1 MDLGNWIGFV
11 VFFAA
16 LYVLWQIRQLLL
28 LVFTAIVIATSLNIL
43 VKSFCRRGIKRV
55 YAVLLS
61 ILLLLSIIS
70 GFFWIIVPPF
80 INQFQQLAKLIPL
93 GIEKLNIWLD
103 IIVMRLDP
111 EIINYLPSKEELAKQ
126 LQPLL
131 ENLLGGGLSL
141 FYGSLGVLLSIL
153 LLLVITFMILGNP
166 TPYRQGF
173 IRLFPAFYRHRID
186 EILDLCDIALQGWLV
201 GILFNMGVIAILSF
215 IGLSI
220 LKIPLALAQAIL
232 AGILTFIP
240 NLGPF
245 LSVLSPMAIAL
256 LDAPWKSLAV
266 LIFYALIQQIEGNLL
281 TPFVMEKQ
289 VSLLPAIALL
299 AQIFFATFFGFL
311 GLFLALPLTIVG
323 QVWLREV
330 VVKDILDPW
339 KENLKN
345 NNLTKN

>member
-1 MDLGNWIGFV
+1 MNFGTWIGFV
-11 VFFAA
+11 VFFIT
-16 LYVLWQIRQLLL
+16 LYILWQIRQLLL
-28 LVFTAIVIATSLNIL
+28 LIFTAVVIATSLNIL
-43 VKSFCRRGIKRV
+43 VKSFCRRGVKRV
-55 YAVLLS
+55 YGVLLT
-61 ILLLLSIIS
+61 ILLLLGVIS

-80 INQFQQLAKLIPL
+80 INQFQLLAKLIPL
-93 GIEKLNIWLD
+93 GIAKLNIWLD
-103 IIVMRLDP
+103 LIVMRLDP
-111 EIINYLPSKEELAKQ
+111 KIMNYLPTRDELTRQ

-153 LLLVITFMILGNP
+153 FLLVITLMILGNP

-173 IRLFPAFYRHRID
+173 IRLFPAFYRRRVD
-186 EILDLCDIALQGWLV
+186 EILDLCDIALEGWLV
-201 GILFNMGVIAILSF
+201 GILFNMCVIAILSF

-266 LIFYALIQQIEGNLL
+266 LICYVLIQQIEGNFL
-281 TPFVMEKQ
+281 TPFVMQKQ
-289 VSLLPAIALL
+289 VSLLPAITLL
-299 AQIFFATFFGFL
+299 SQIFFATFFGFL

-323 QVWLREV
+323 QVWFKEV

-339 KENLKN
+339 KQSQNSLKSN
-345 NNLTKN
+345 

>member
-1 MDLGNWIGFV
+1 M
-11 VFFAA
+11 
-16 LYVLWQIRQLLL
+16 LLI
-28 LVFTAIVIATSLNIL
+28 FTAVVIATSLNIL
-43 VKSFCRRGIKRV
+43 VKSFCRRGVKRV
-55 YAVLLS
+55 YGVLLT
-61 ILLLLSIIS
+61 ILLLLGVIS

-80 INQFQQLAKLIPL
+80 INQFQLLAKLIPL
-93 GIEKLNIWLD
+93 GIAKLNIWLD
-103 IIVMRLDP
+103 MIVMRLDP
-111 EIINYLPSKEELAKQ
+111 KIMNYLPTRDELTRQ

-153 LLLVITFMILGNP
+153 FLLVITLMILGNP

-173 IRLFPAFYRHRID
+173 IRLFPAFYRRRVD
-186 EILDLCDIALQGWLV
+186 EILDLCDIALEGWLV
-201 GILFNMGVIAILSF
+201 GILFNMCVIAILSF

-266 LIFYALIQQIEGNLL
+266 LICYVLIQQIEGNLL
-281 TPFVMEKQ
+281 TPFVMQKQ
-289 VSLLPAIALL
+289 VSLLPAITLL
-299 AQIFFATFFGFL
+299 SQIFFATFFGFL

-323 QVWLREV
+323 QVWFKEV

-339 KENLKN
+339 KQSQNSLKSN
-345 NNLTKN
+345 

>member
-1 MDLGNWIGFV
+1 MNFGTWVGFV
-11 VFFAA
+11 VFFIA
-16 LYVLWQIRQLLL
+16 LYILWQIRQLLL
-28 LVFTAIVIATSLNIL
+28 LIFTAVVIATSLNIL
-43 VKSFCRRGIKRV
+43 VKSFCRRGVKRV
-55 YAVLLS
+55 YGVLLT
-61 ILLLLSIIS
+61 ILLLLGVIS

-80 INQFQQLAKLIPL
+80 INQFQLLAKLIPL
-93 GIEKLNIWLD
+93 GIAKLNIWLD
-103 IIVMRLDP
+103 MIVMRLDP
-111 EIINYLPSKEELAKQ
+111 KIMNYLPTRDELTRQ

-153 LLLVITFMILGNP
+153 FLLVITLMILGNP

-173 IRLFPAFYRHRID
+173 IRLFPAFYRRRVD
-186 EILDLCDIALQGWLV
+186 EILDLCDIALEGWLV
-201 GILFNMGVIAILSF
+201 GILFNMCVIAILSF

-266 LIFYALIQQIEGNLL
+266 LICYVLIQQIEGNFL
-281 TPFVMEKQ
+281 TPFVMQKQ
-289 VSLLPAIALL
+289 VSLLPAITLL
-299 AQIFFATFFGFL
+299 SQIFFATFFGFL

-323 QVWLREV
+323 QVWFKEV

-339 KENLKN
+339 KQSQNSLKSN
-345 NNLTKN
+345 

>member
-1 MDLGNWIGFV
+1 MNFGTWIGFV
-11 VFFAA
+11 VFFIT
-16 LYVLWQIRQLLL
+16 LYILWQIRQLLL
-28 LVFTAIVIATSLNIL
+28 LIFTAVVIATSLNIL
-43 VKSFCRRGIKRV
+43 VKSFCRRGVKRV
-55 YAVLLS
+55 YGVLLT
-61 ILLLLSIIS
+61 ILLLLGVIS

-80 INQFQQLAKLIPL
+80 INQFQLLAKLIPL
-93 GIEKLNIWLD
+93 GIAKLNIWLD
-103 IIVMRLDP
+103 MIVMRLDP
-111 EIINYLPSKEELAKQ
+111 KIMNYLPTRDELTRQ

-153 LLLVITFMILGNP
+153 FLLVITLMILGNP

-173 IRLFPAFYRHRID
+173 IRLFPAFYRRRVD
-186 EILDLCDIALQGWLV
+186 EILDLCDIALEGWLV
-201 GILFNMGVIAILSF
+201 GILFNMCVIAILSF

-266 LIFYALIQQIEGNLL
+266 LICYVLIQQIEGNFL
-281 TPFVMEKQ
+281 TPFVMQKQ
-289 VSLLPAIALL
+289 VSLLPAITLL
-299 AQIFFATFFGFL
+299 SQIFFATFFGFL

-323 QVWLREV
+323 QVWFKEV

-339 KENLKN
+339 KQSQNSLKSN
-345 NNLTKN
+345 

>member
-1 MDLGNWIGFV
+1 MNFGTWVGFI
-11 VFFAA
+11 VFFVA

-28 LVFTAIVIATSLNIL
+28 LIFTAVVIATSLNIL
-43 VKSFCRRGIKRV
+43 VNSFCRRGVKRV
-55 YAVLLS
+55 YGVLLS
-61 ILLLLSIIS
+61 ILLLLSVIS
-70 GFFWIIVPPF
+70 GFFWIIVPSF
-80 INQFQQLAKLIPL
+80 VNQFQQLAQLIPQ
-93 GIEKLNIWLD
+93 GVEKLNIWLD
-103 IIVMRLDP
+103 LVIVRLDP
-111 EIINYLPSKEELAKQ
+111 EIINYLPTREELAQQ

-131 ENLLGGGLSL
+131 ENALGGGLSF
-141 FYGSLGVLLSIL
+141 FYGSLGVLLSTL

-173 IRLFPAFYRHRID
+173 IRLFPAFYRHRVD
-186 EILDLCDIALQGWLV
+186 EILELCDTALQGWLV
-201 GILFNMGVIAILSF
+201 GILFNMCVIAILSF

-220 LKIPLALAQAIL
+220 LGIPLALAQAVL

-266 LIFYALIQQIEGNLL
+266 LILYLLIQQIEGMFL

-299 AQIFFATFFGFL
+299 SQIFFTTFFGFL

-323 QVWLREV
+323 QVWFKEV

-339 KENLKN
+339 QKSRGNL
-345 NNLTKN
+345 

>member
-1 MDLGNWIGFV
+1 MNFGTWIGFV
-11 VFFAA
+11 VFFIT
-16 LYVLWQIRQLLL
+16 LYILWQIRQLLL
-28 LVFTAIVIATSLNIL
+28 LIFTAVVIATSLNIL
-43 VKSFCRRGIKRV
+43 VKSFCRRGVKRV
-55 YAVLLS
+55 YGVLLT
-61 ILLLLSIIS
+61 ILLLLGVIS

-80 INQFQQLAKLIPL
+80 INQFQLLAKLIPL
-93 GIEKLNIWLD
+93 GIAKLNIWSD
-103 IIVMRLDP
+103 MIVMRLDP
-111 EIINYLPSKEELAKQ
+111 KIMNYLPTRDELTRQ

-153 LLLVITFMILGNP
+153 FLLVITLMILGNP

-173 IRLFPAFYRHRID
+173 IRLFPAFYRRRVD
-186 EILDLCDIALQGWLV
+186 EILDLCDIALEGWLV
-201 GILFNMGVIAILSF
+201 GILFNMCVIAILSF

-266 LIFYALIQQIEGNLL
+266 LICYVLIQQIEGNFL
-281 TPFVMEKQ
+281 TPFVMQKQ
-289 VSLLPAIALL
+289 VSLLPAITLL
-299 AQIFFATFFGFL
+299 SQIFFATFFGFL

-323 QVWLREV
+323 QVWFKEV

-339 KENLKN
+339 KQSQNSLKSN
-345 NNLTKN
+345 

>member
-1 MDLGNWIGFV
+1 MDFGTWIGFI
-11 VFFAA
+11 VFFVA
-16 LYVLWQIRQLLL
+16 LYVLWQIKQLLL
-28 LVFTAIVIATSLNIL
+28 LIFTAVVMATSLNIL

-55 YAVLLS
+55 YGVLLS
-61 ILLLLSIIS
+61 LILLLSVVFS
-70 GFFWIIVPPF
+70 FFWIIVPPF
-80 INQFQQLAKLIPL
+80 INQFQQLAQLIPQ
-93 GIEKLNIWLD
+93 GIEKLNDWLD
-103 IIVMRLDP
+103 FILLRLDP
-111 EIINYLPSKEELAKQ
+111 QIIDYLPSKDELTQQ
-126 LQPLL
+126 LRPLL
-131 ENLLGGGLSL
+131 ENLLGGGLSF

-153 LLLVITFMILGNP
+153 LLLVITFMILVNP
-166 TPYRQGF
+166 TPYRQAF
-173 IRLFPAFYRHRID
+173 IRLFPAFYRRRVD
-186 EILDLCDIALQGWLV
+186 EILYLCDIALQGWLV
-201 GILFNMGVIAILSF
+201 GILFNMCIIAILSF

-220 LKIPLALAQAIL
+220 LGIPLALAQAIL

-266 LIFYALIQQIEGNLL
+266 LIFYILIQQIEGNFL

-299 AQIFFATFFGFL
+299 SQIFFATFFGFL

-323 QVWLREV
+323 QVWFKEV

-339 KENLKN
+339 QESRSETNK
-345 NNLTKN
+345 

>member
-1 MDLGNWIGFV
+1 MDFGTWIGFV
-11 VFFAA
+11 VFFVA

-28 LVFTAIVIATSLNIL
+28 LIFTAVVIATSLNII

-55 YAVLLS
+55 YGVLLT
-61 ILLLLSIIS
+61 IFLLLGVIS

-80 INQFQQLAKLIPL
+80 VNQFQLLAQLIPL
-93 GIEKLNIWLD
+93 GIEKLNSWLD
-103 IIVMRLDP
+103 VIVIRLDP
-111 EIINYLPSKEELAKQ
+111 EIMNYLPTREELAKQ

-141 FYGSLGVLLSIL
+141 FYGSLGVLLSTL
-153 LLLVITFMILGNP
+153 FLLVITLMILGNP

-173 IRLFPAFYRHRID
+173 IRLFPAFYRHRVD
-186 EILDLCDIALQGWLV
+186 EILDLCDRALEGWLV
-201 GILFNMGVIAILSF
+201 GILFNMCVIAMLSF

-220 LKIPLALAQAIL
+220 LGIPLALAQAIL

-266 LIFYALIQQIEGNLL
+266 LIYYVLIQQIEGNFL
-281 TPFVMEKQ
+281 TPFVMERQ

-299 AQIFFATFFGFL
+299 SQIFFASFFGFL

-323 QVWLREV
+323 QVWFKEV

-339 KENLKN
+339 KQSQNSLKSN
-345 NNLTKN
+345 

>member
-1 MDLGNWIGFV
+1 MDFGAWIGFV
-11 VFFAA
+11 VFFVA
-16 LYVLWQIRQLLL
+16 LYILWQIRQLLL
-28 LVFTAIVIATSLNIL
+28 LIFTAVVIATSLNIL
-43 VKSFCRRGIKRV
+43 VKSFCRRGVKRV
-55 YAVLLS
+55 YGVLLT
-61 ILLLLSIIS
+61 ILLLLGVIS

-80 INQFQQLAKLIPL
+80 INQFQLLAKLIPL
-93 GIEKLNIWLD
+93 GIAKLNIWLD
-103 IIVMRLDP
+103 LIVMRLDP
-111 EIINYLPSKEELAKQ
+111 KIMNYLPNRDELAKQ

-141 FYGSLGVLLSIL
+141 FYGSLGVLLSTL
-153 LLLVITFMILGNP
+153 FLLVITLMILGNP

-173 IRLFPAFYRHRID
+173 IRLFPAFYRHRVD
-186 EILDLCDIALQGWLV
+186 EILDLCDRAVEGWLV
-201 GILFNMGVIAILSF
+201 GILFNMCVIAILSF

-220 LKIPLALAQAIL
+220 LGIPLALAQAIL

-266 LIFYALIQQIEGNLL
+266 LIFYILIQQIEGNLL
-281 TPFVMEKQ
+281 TPFVMERQ
-289 VSLLPAIALL
+289 VSLLPAITLL
-299 AQIFFATFFGFL
+299 SQIFFASFFGFL

-323 QVWLREV
+323 QVWFKEV

-339 KENLKN
+339 KQSQNSLKSN
-345 NNLTKN
+345 

>member
-1 MDLGNWIGFV
+1 MNFGTWIGFV
-11 VFFAA
+11 VFFIA
-16 LYVLWQIRQLLL
+16 LYILWQIRQLLL
-28 LVFTAIVIATSLNIL
+28 LIFTAVVIATSLNIL
-43 VKSFCRRGIKRV
+43 VKSFCRRGVKRV
-55 YAVLLS
+55 YGVLLT
-61 ILLLLSIIS
+61 ILLLLGIIS

-80 INQFQQLAKLIPL
+80 INQFQLLAKLIPL
-93 GIEKLNIWLD
+93 GIAKLNIWLD
-103 IIVMRLDP
+103 LIVMRLDP
-111 EIINYLPSKEELAKQ
+111 KIMNYLPTRDELTRQ

-153 LLLVITFMILGNP
+153 FLLVITLMILGNP

-173 IRLFPAFYRHRID
+173 IRLFPAFYRRRVD
-186 EILDLCDIALQGWLV
+186 EILDLCDIALEGWLV
-201 GILFNMGVIAILSF
+201 GILFNMCVIAILSF

-266 LIFYALIQQIEGNLL
+266 LICYVLIQQIEGNFL
-281 TPFVMEKQ
+281 TPFVMQKQ
-289 VSLLPAIALL
+289 VSLLPAITLL
-299 AQIFFATFFGFL
+299 SQIFFATFFGFL

-323 QVWLREV
+323 QVWFKEV

-339 KENLKN
+339 KQSQNSLKSN
-345 NNLTKN
+345 